1 LKSVSLKS
9 GYADHGWLKSYHSFS
24 FADYYDPRH
33 PVRPLRVINEDRVA
47 PGMGFGTHG
56 HRDMEIISYVLE
68 GELAH
73 KDSMGNGSV
82 IRPGDVQRMSA
93 GTGVRHSEYNHAADE
108 TTHFLQIWI
117 MPTSRASSPATRRS
131 TSTPPTSAAACA
143 WWQPGRR
150 RRLGGDPSGCAAVRR
165 PVRRRRG
172 CHAVVGAGPRAYVHV
187 ARGRMS
193 VNGQV
198 LEAGDAAKLEDV
210 ETVNLSRQRGRGA
223 GLRPAV
229 LRLRRTRAGID
240 ARRRAFVLPLLAFCL
255 PVLTRVLQSHRGA
268 MLSSGYTAKGPPR
281 HFAAH
286 RLIVTR

>member
-1 LKSVSLKS
+1 MIEIRKSEER

-33 PVRPLRVINEDRVA
+33 VQFGSLRVINEDRVA

-93 GTGVRHSEYNHAADE
+93 GTGVRHSEYNHAAHD

-117 MPTSRASSPATRRS
+117 MPNETGIEPGYEEKHFEAADKRGRLRLVGSPDGAEGSVVIHQDVRLYAGLFDGDETATLS
-131 TSTPPTSAAACA
+131 LA
-143 WWQPGRR
+143 PGR
-150 RRLGGDPSGCAAVRR
+150 
-165 PVRRRRG
+165 
-172 CHAVVGAGPRAYVHV
+172 RAYVHV
-187 ARGRMS
+187 ARGRISM
-193 VNGQV
+193 NGQA

-210 ETVNLSRQRGRGA
+210 ETVNLSQGSGA
-223 GLRPAV
+223 EV
-229 LRLRRTRAGID
+229 LVFD
-240 ARRRAFVLPLLAFCL
+240 
-255 PVLTRVLQSHRGA
+255 
-268 MLSSGYTAKGPPR
+268 LS
-281 HFAAH
+281 
-286 RLIVTR
+286 